1 MIPTIFSFLAVA
13 AEPVVDIQGCWQ
25 GTQQINYC
33 TGRPCDVTYH
43 VTKSPKDTY
52 DIKMD
57 VENCLVQCE
66 DAFAGKYTATMT
78 LKVPTGDPAYHD
90 IEFDYSTCPPTN
102 GGGTGKGQCQTGA
115 QCCFG
120 NGKNNNDIM
129 KQGAWFT
136 TSVGNGTESATF
148 CQSKVGASSVPA
160 HGDCIDTTG
169 NKFLVKTT
177 RCLPPQHTSNLLRI
191 IYITVPLCL
200 AICLVPLLLYWL
212 FVARIQSM
220 AAENEEKL
228 IPESDVQQQNFSSS
242 NKEGA
247 FTLIFVD
254 GPIGMGFMVKD
265 EQIQVLSVS
274 GQSEEAGVK
283 VGDIIIAV
291 AKKKLK
297 PGDTSKTVR
306 DLIKAAKRPMPI
318 AFEREN
324 VFV

>member
-1 MIPTIFSFLAVA
+1 
-13 AEPVVDIQGCWQ
+13 
-25 GTQQINYC
+25 
-33 TGRPCDVTYH
+33 
-43 VTKSPKDTY
+43 
-52 DIKMD
+52 MD
-57 VENCLVQCE
+57 VENCLVQCADTFE
-66 DAFAGKYTATMT
+66 GKYKATMT
-78 LKVPTGDPAYHD
+78 PKDSVSTAVYHD
-90 IEFDYSTCPPTN
+90 IEFDYSTCPTTN
-102 GGGTGKGQCQTGA
+102 FGGKGKGACQTGS

-129 KQGAWFT
+129 KQGAWFK
-136 TSVGNGTESATF
+136 TSAGNGTESATF
-148 CQSKVGASSVPA
+148 CQSKVGVTTFPA
-160 HGDCIDTTG
+160 YGDCIDTTG
-169 NKFLVKTT
+169 TKFLVTAT
-177 RCLPPQHTSNLLRI
+177 RCLTPQKTSNLLRI